1 MRSASAATPRFAAK
15 LVLFDL
21 DGTLVH
27 SAPDLADS
35 INLMREELGLTVYP
49 TEQITRWIGNG
60 MARLVKRG
68 LTGALDGEP
77 DSELFERGLA
87 SFKRHYAANLAV
99 RTRPYP
105 GMVEVLDHLSAQGF
119 LLGCVTNKMES
130 FSRSLLEQLD
140 LMKYFDTL
148 VGGDTVATRK
158 PDPLPLQH
166 ACAQCGVLPAHAVLI
181 GDSAAD
187 VNGARAAGMPI
198 IAVTYGYNQGRDV
211 RSLNPDATVDSATE
225 LPQYLAL
232 YTSE

>member
-1 MRSASAATPRFAAK
+1 MRIISPAKPRFVAK

-27 SAPDLADS
+27 SAPDLAHS
-35 INLMREELGLTVYP
+35 VNLMLNELERSEYP
-49 TEQITRWIGNG
+49 IEQVTRWIGNG

-68 LTGALDGEP
+68 LTGELDAEP
-77 DSELFERGLA
+77 EPALFERGLA

-99 RTRPYP
+99 QTRPYP
-105 GMVEVLDHLSAQGF
+105 GMVDVLDGLVSQGF

-140 LMKYFDTL
+140 LMKYFRIL
-148 VGGDTVATRK
+148 VGGDTLPVRK
-158 PDPLPLQH
+158 PDPLPLRH
-166 ACAQCGVLPAHAVLI
+166 ACAECGVAPAQALLI

-187 VNGARAAGMPI
+187 VNAARAAGMPV
-198 IAVTYGYNQGRDV
+198 IAVSYGYNQGRDV
-211 RSLNPDATVDSATE
+211 RSLNPDLAVDSAAE

-232 YTSE
+232 LTSE